1 VDRRLA
7 AQSSR
12 FVIFGKTQ
20 DLMRTKAARKRWGL
34 RVGMITIPK
43 AAIPSL
49 QEDLVHCGITP
60 ATVFPDLTGLCQEIC
75 QKWKKG

>member
-20 DLMRTKAARKRWGL
+20 DLMSTKAARKRRGL

-43 AAIPSL
+43 AAILSL
-49 QEDLVHCGITP
+49 QEDLVHYGITP

-75 QKWKKG
+75 NKWKKG